1 MIDHWQALALR
12 KQGML
17 HKEIAWEMDC
27 SMGGVQS
34 ALWRAGREVAAG
46 KSPPSVPTPVRLGVA
61 KINADQVREIR
72 ARRAGLE
79 KYQRGPKGTACW
91 EIAGDFGLTPVYVA
105 KICRGHARKEVE

>member
-34 ALWRAGREVAAG
+34 ALWRAGREIAAG
-46 KSPPSVPTPVRLGVA
+46 RSAPEVQAPYRLGTA
-61 KINADQVREIR
+61 KITADQVREIR
-72 ARRAGLE
+72 ARRAGIG

-91 EIAGDFGLTPVYVA
+91 EIARDYGLSPVYVA
-105 KICRGHARKEVE
+105 KICQGHAWKEVE